1 MPNINKILNKVSQ
14 AKSAVK
20 SLKGIQAK
28 LTGKGYDLKNLASGS
43 LSDVADKL
51 AQQAEEAQAT
61 LDKRR
66 SSLEK
71 NKSSKQAKQQAK
83 KSPELSVNEM
93 QYPIGEELQNFL
105 VFTTLPRTAR
115 NAEGANNKNL
125 LSSESVE
132 IALYVPDEIS
142 EGDVKAT
149 YSAQSVGAGF
159 RRGAAIL
166 GVDGATSDG
175 ASFQAVGTAL
185 EGAVQDGMNKLG
197 SMLTGGASNF
207 IAGRAANPM
216 EEQMFEGVGFRD
228 FSFEYE
234 FFPRN
239 VDEATAVKNIVWG
252 FKTAMLPDT
261 YGEAEGDTAIEN
273 YFNYPNMFTLE
284 WEGPIKEKFDDFLPM
299 VCTSC
304 NVSHS
309 NKLFEDGYP
318 VSTKMSLS
326 FTEIKILTQENYQK
340 ITKANPKGF
349 SKEQR
354 ELGGGMR
361 SLRETESVRAKTGQG
376 KTGQGGGG

>member
-1 MPNINKILNKVSQ
+1 
-14 AKSAVK
+14 VK

-71 NKSSKQAKQQAK
+71 NKASKQAKQQGK
-83 KSPELSVNEM
+83 KSPETRVREL
-93 QYPIGEELQNFL
+93 QYPIGEELQNYL

-115 NAEGANNKNL
+115 NADGANNKNL

-149 YSAQSVGAGF
+149 YKNEGVGAGI
-159 RRGAAIL
+159 RRGLEIKDSFN
-166 GVDGATSDG
+166 GKMDGSTLQAT
-175 ASFQAVGTAL
+175 GTAL

-197 SMLTGGASNF
+197 SMLTGGANNF
-207 IAGRAANPM
+207 LAGRAANPM

-239 VDEATAVKNIVWG
+239 SDEATAVKDIVWG

-273 YFNYPNMFTLE
+273 YFNYPNMFKLE
-284 WEGPIKEKFDDFLPM
+284 WEGPIADKFDDFLPM

-318 VSTKMSLS
+318 ISTKMSLS
-326 FTEIKILTQENYQK
+326 FTEIKILTQENYQT
-340 ITKANPKGF
+340 I
-349 SKEQR
+349 SKSAKKQD
-354 ELGGGMR
+354 LGGGMT
-361 SLRETESVRAKTGQG
+361 SLAERRQETVAASNRDKSAN
-376 KTGQGGGG
+376 GGGG

>member
-71 NKSSKQAKQQAK
+71 NKASKQAKQQGK
-83 KSPELSVNEM
+83 KSPETRVREL
-93 QYPIGEELQNFL
+93 QYPIGEELQNYL

-115 NAEGANNKNL
+115 NADGANNKNL

-149 YSAQSVGAGF
+149 YKNEGVGAGI
-159 RRGAAIL
+159 RRGLEIKDSFN
-166 GVDGATSDG
+166 GKMDGSTLQAT
-175 ASFQAVGTAL
+175 GTAL

-197 SMLTGGASNF
+197 SMLTGGANNF
-207 IAGRAANPM
+207 LAGRAANPM

-239 VDEATAVKNIVWG
+239 SDEATAVKDIVWG

-273 YFNYPNMFTLE
+273 YFNYPNMFKLE
-284 WEGPIKEKFDDFLPM
+284 WEGPIADKFDDFLPM

-318 VSTKMSLS
+318 ISTKMSLS
-326 FTEIKILTQENYQK
+326 FTEIKILTQENYQT
-340 ITKANPKGF
+340 I
-349 SKEQR
+349 SKSAKKQD
-354 ELGGGMR
+354 LGGGMT
-361 SLRETESVRAKTGQG
+361 SLAERRQETVAASNRDKSAN
-376 KTGQGGGG
+376 GGGG